1 MLNRRFAKGLF
12 RSFGST
18 SMSAAETHLINGQ
31 RQLAK
36 IKSDFNN
43 QGLLKKI
50 LKVFNDRGIDLYS
63 LNGKVIEKDAKG
75 LETCEFEVSFD
86 SAKSGVSDLVKQELR
101 SLNLDIEYETPRVIP
116 WFPMFESDLDIVGST
131 LQNPGDGL
139 NQDHPGFL
147 DKEYKRRR
155 DLIADSTLG
164 YKMKDPIPRITYA
177 PDEQQLWTYIYDK
190 VRPLH
195 DVYGCKEYKV
205 AIANLEKA
213 GLFKNNQIPQLEDLN
228 QFLRKNSNWRLKPV
242 NGILSQREFLNCLA
256 LRTFCSTQYIRHPS
270 KPDYTP
276 EPDIMHEFL
285 GHIPNFLDPKICEIS
300 QRLGI
305 LSLGATD
312 AQVEMIGAI
321 YWFTIEF
328 GLCMEGKNVKF
339 YGAGPGG
346 SFGEIHH
353 VESMIKNHREK
364 IYRLDLVNNPP
375 PTKFVVQDVQPFYY
389 AADSFD
395 NCLEQLDHYAES
407 FYKPF
412 HLIYDEKTNSYEC
425 DRSIKMK
432 NFVPGV

>member
-1 MLNRRFAKGLF
+1 MLARKLVSRLF
-12 RSFGST
+12 RPFSVSGT
-18 SMSAAETHLINGQ
+18 TAADSHLINNQ
-31 RQLAK
+31 RKLAV
-36 IKSDFNN
+36 IKSGFNK
-43 QGLLKKI
+43 QGLLRKI

-63 LNGKVIEKDAKG
+63 ISGKVIEKDAKG
-75 LETCEFEVSFD
+75 LETCEFELSFN
-86 SAKSGVSDLVKQELR
+86 SAKNEIPEVVKEELR
-101 SLNLDIEYETPRVIP
+101 NLDLDISFLEPKLIP
-116 WFPMFESDLDIVGST
+116 WFPMQESDLDMIGSC
-131 LQNPGDGL
+131 LQSPGDGL
-139 NQDHPGFL
+139 NQDHPGFM

-155 DLIADSTLG
+155 NLIANATLG
-164 YKMKDPIPRITYA
+164 YKMKDPIPRIEYA
-177 PDEQQLWTYIYDK
+177 PDEQQLWTYIYNK

-195 DVYGCKEYKV
+195 EHFGCKEYK
-205 AIANLEKA
+205 IAMNNLEKA
-213 GLFKNNQIPQLEDLN
+213 GLFNPSTIPQLEDIN
-228 QFLRKNSNWRLKPV
+228 QFMRNNSNWRIKPV

-285 GHIPNFLDPKICEIS
+285 GHIPNFLDPKVCEIS

-305 LSLGATD
+305 LSLGASD

-328 GLCMEGKNVKF
+328 GLCMEGKDVKF

-353 VESMIKNHREK
+353 VESMIKNHRDK
-364 IYRLDLVNNPP
+364 IYKLDLINNPP

-389 AADSFD
+389 AAESFD

-412 HLIYDEKTNSYEC
+412 HLIYDEKSNSYDC

-432 NFVPGV
+432 NYVPGV

>member
-1 MLNRRFAKGLF
+1 MLNRKLGARLF
-12 RSFGST
+12 RPFGAT
-18 SMSAAETHLINGQ
+18 GAQAQETHLINGK

-36 IKSDFNN
+36 IKSGFNN

-50 LKVFNDRGIDLYS
+50 LKVFNDRHIDLYS
-63 LNGKVIEKDAKG
+63 LTGKVIEKDAKG
-75 LETCEFEVSFD
+75 LEACEFEVSFD
-86 SAKSGVSDLVKQELR
+86 SAKSGVPELVKEELR
-101 SLNLDIEYETPRVIP
+101 NLNLDIHFENPKLIP
-116 WFPMFESDLDIVGST
+116 WFPMQESDLDLIGST

-147 DKEYKRRR
+147 DKEYKKRR
-155 DLIADSTLG
+155 DRIADATLG
-164 YKMKDPIPRITYA
+164 YKMKNPIPKIEYV
-177 PDEQQLWTYIYDK
+177 PEEEQLWTYIFQK

-195 DVYGCKEYKV
+195 EVHGCKEYKV
-205 AIANLEKA
+205 AMNNLEKA
-213 GLFKNNQIPQLEDLN
+213 GLFTPNKIPQLEDLN
-228 QFLRKNSNWRLKPV
+228 QFLRKNSNWRIKPV

-256 LRTFCSTQYIRHPS
+256 LRAFCSTQYIRHPS

-285 GHIPNFLDPKICEIS
+285 GHIPNFLDPKVCEIS

-328 GLCMEGKNVKF
+328 GLCMEGKDVKF

-346 SFGEIHH
+346 SFGEIYH
-353 VESMIKNHREK
+353 VENMIKNHRDK
-364 IYRLDLVNNPP
+364 IYKLDLVNNPP

-389 AADSFD
+389 AAESFD

-412 HLIYDEKTNSYEC
+412 HLIYDESKNAYEC
-425 DRSIKMK
+425 DRSIRMK